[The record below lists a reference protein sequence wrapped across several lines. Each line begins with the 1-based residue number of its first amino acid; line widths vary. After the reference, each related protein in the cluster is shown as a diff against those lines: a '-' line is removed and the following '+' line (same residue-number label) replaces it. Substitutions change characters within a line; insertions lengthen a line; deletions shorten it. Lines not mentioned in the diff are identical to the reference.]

1 MASGLEVIAP
11 PSQQT
16 LLGSTLLLPC
26 TFRVENSQ
34 VISKFLAILWYF
46 GDTEILRYD
55 NKGKE
60 IIHSRVTVDEKG
72 FLQGNASITLS
83 NVTISDEGTYRC
95 LVIHS
100 PSKQEKKIS
109 LKVQAVPGV
118 HIIKKALIKQKEGS
132 LQCLVT
138 DYYPQAIKVTW
149 LLNGNALTRSTSG
162 SPRQNVDGTFRV
174 NSSVTLLPSEIQ
186 DNMVIG
192 CQVQHESYPRPLID
206 SFKVVYGGEMKLQPV
221 VTKAHAIFFT
231 VPPSVQ
237 MFSSKVE
244 GHSETIFVCEASG
257 FSPEP
262 VQIKWLLNGMKVEE
276 PRTSEGG
283 GFIKRSYYWNPS
295 GPGNQLANI
304 TCEAYH
310 ETLYQPVTETLQITK
325 SYRHYYW
332 TGVAILFILLVL
344 LCSVISTSH
353 QNFQVSHIH
362 KLMLDDSEKV
372 TLFCTASDC
381 SKQPQVT
388 WTVMEASETKS
399 KGKRKVIWTENWQDK
414 GSVPASLTQ
423 SGESDPLLN
432 EEYTVRTDR
441 LEVGRLLSV
450 LSTLSFK
457 PAVQKHKNIE
467 VSCQFVCGWKKIEKK
482 LKYSYILREPQVSQ
496 PIKLS
501 INEAGDVLCSLVLQE
516 FYPRQIRIRWSCGVG
531 CYQDLESNTK
541 INPCSSI
548 QAFNAESECKI
559 PGQLLKD
566 PGFRMRMTWE
576 HESMTGLE
584 QQELSVQDKGI
595 PVIRSI
601 THSNDKV
608 TAEIDQFYPQDIEL
622 VWSRTKHRKTN
633 KYVEYEAS
641 RISTESN
648 SNSDGTYRI
657 ISSCDPKIYTFTHK
671 HMKLRVEHE
680 ALETPIER
688 TLIVKKVRLFGERET
703 VKAHS
708 KDLEKEL
715 LLPEKQGRTGGPGA
729 HRDCWSRAPRPPTAP
744 HRVRPLNRRH
754 AHARAALLPF
764 PHSEQLAL
772 LEGLPEP
779 DVNPAGFLKKLK
791 AIKTI
796 YTATRRDL
804 EEIMKLGFGPRVLP
818 ILEIFK
824 NTSKFDPRIEILR
837 LRISK
842 SKDLALNVRSFDRR
856 IFRSIER
863 LHPSN
868 RTIRRILIKRSKENP
883 SIKKCLAS
891 LWGPSP

>member
-1 MASGLEVIAP
+1 MQQICLFLILPWAVLGLEVIAP

-206 SFKVVYGGEMKLQPV
+206 SFKVVYG
-221 VTKAHAIFFT
+221 

-584 QQELSVQDKGI
+584 QQELSVQDKDFPWRPQMGEIINPDTLIPGTEGKFQCKIWGYFPDALEVKWLRREAGGQELFSVSPSEKYKIPEMEQKREADGTFSCTVSLIVSVSAITEKGAKFICRVGHPSLGEPLETSTGDFSLRRI

-688 TLIVKKVRLFGERET
+688 TLIVKKELSSVKFFELQDGREI
-703 VKAHS
+703 
-708 KDLEKEL
+708 
-715 LLPEKQGRTGGPGA
+715 
-729 HRDCWSRAPRPPTAP
+729 
-744 HRVRPLNRRH
+744 PLAESQQSN
-754 AHARAALLPF
+754 
-764 PHSEQLAL
+764 
-772 LEGLPEP
+772 
-779 DVNPAGFLKKLK
+779 KK
-791 AIKTI
+791 TQ
-796 YTATRRDL
+796 
-804 EEIMKLGFGPRVLP
+804 
-818 ILEIFK
+818 
-824 NTSKFDPRIEILR
+824 
-837 LRISK
+837 
-842 SKDLALNVRSFDRR
+842 
-856 IFRSIER
+856 
-863 LHPSN
+863 
-868 RTIRRILIKRSKENP
+868 
-883 SIKKCLAS
+883 
-891 LWGPSP
+891 